1 MQDYLKYKGMETSA
15 CLPQFL
21 KLYND
26 IVIFAGKDVITKR
39 HSHHAIEILLS
50 FDSQVA
56 LESVEGLIEARGL
69 LLQHDIL
76 HANKGKGFILFIF
89 INPESTL
96 GRRLNYLL
104 NGNILMTIPEAI
116 VEKARVFISDLLT
129 HGFSE
134 NEISAYIT
142 KLLVGDVAL
151 TERNYTADIR
161 IDNVVNHIKSN
172 LHKPPDFKTLKDIA
186 CLSESRLIH
195 LFKKELG
202 IPIRRYVLWCRLQKA
217 VMFYLKGHTLT
228 QSAHIA
234 GFADVAHF
242 TRTFVSM
249 FGMPPS
255 QILKSFN

>member
-1 MQDYLKYKGMETSA
+1 MPECLKYKMETSA

-76 HANKGKGFILFIF
+76 HTNKGTGFILFIF

-116 VEKARVFISDLLT
+116 VEKARVFICDLLT
-129 HGFSE
+129 HEFSE
-134 NEISAYIT
+134 NEISAYLT
-142 KLLVGDVAL
+142 KLLVEDIAL
-151 TERNYTADIR
+151 TERNYTPDIR
-161 IDNVVNHIKSN
+161 IDNVVSHIKSN

-202 IPIRRYVLWCRLQKA
+202 IPIRRYVLWHRLQKA
-217 VMFYLKGHTLT
+217 IVFYLEGHTLT
-228 QSAHIA
+228 QSAYIT
-234 GFADVAHF
+234 GFSDVAHF

-255 QILKSFN
+255 HILKSFN